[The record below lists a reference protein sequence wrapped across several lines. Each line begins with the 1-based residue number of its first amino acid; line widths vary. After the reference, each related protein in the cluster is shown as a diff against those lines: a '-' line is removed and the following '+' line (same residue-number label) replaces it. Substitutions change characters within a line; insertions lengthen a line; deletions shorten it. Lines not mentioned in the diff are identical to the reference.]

1 MESSGNRKNKIFKSN
16 FFVRAALLVV
26 VVFCVFS
33 TIKLQL
39 EYNRLKEEKET
50 LMVAIEDAKD
60 RVDELEAKLGM
71 EFDDDYIIRI
81 AKEKL
86 NLRLPEE
93 IIFYND
99 LNN

>member
-1 MESSGNRKNKIFKSN
+1 MESSGNGKNKISKSN

-33 TIKLQL
+33 TIRLQL
-39 EYNRLKEEKET
+39 EHSRLKEEKAA
-50 LMVAIEDAKD
+50 LMVQIEEAKEK
-60 RVDELEAKLGM
+60 VDEIEARLQM